1 MTPRTA
7 AALALALLAGP
18 ALAGDPLVEAM
29 PLDPNAP
36 LSLGIGKPNGDKLAR
51 KAKADLEPYLSR
63 VLKRPVKVE
72 ILPDYDAL
80 SAALADGKVDIAWIT
95 PLAFVH
101 AAQRRADV
109 AAIAKALRGGKLF
122 YRAAFV
128 VRSDSPVRSLAD
140 LAGKKVAYVSK
151 SSSSGYLFPRAVLSS
166 QGKDPDRFFREAIFT
181 GDHPGVCQAVRTGK
195 AEVGATFSDEPVKGK
210 KPQVDGCADSPP
222 MGDFRIVAASGPIPN
237 DVIGARPE
245 FDDRLVTPVLG
256 AFGGMARTDEGRR
269 ILKDV
274 FHADAW
280 GVAVDGDFKA
290 IYEVMGVKSAPKVPV
305 LPAVDEPPPPPPP
318 KKKAK
323 AKKKAR

>member
-7 AALALALLAGP
+7 AALALALLSEP

-36 LSLGIGKPNGDKLAR
+36 ITLGIGKPNGDKLAR
-51 KAKADLEPYLSR
+51 KAKAELEPYLSK
-63 VLKRPVKVE
+63 VMKRPVKVE

-109 AAIAKALRGGKLF
+109 TAIAKAMRAGKLF

-128 VRSDSPVRSLAD
+128 VRLDSPARSLAD

-151 SSSSGYLFPRAVLSS
+151 SSSSGYLFPRALLSS

-195 AEVGATFSDEPVKGK
+195 AEVGATFSDEPAKGK
-210 KPQVDGCADSPP
+210 QAQVDGCADSPP
-222 MGDFRIVAASGPIPN
+222 MGDFRIVSASGPITN
-237 DVIGARPE
+237 DVIAARPD
-245 FDDRLVTPVLG
+245 FDERLVTPVLG
-256 AFGGMARTDEGRR
+256 ALGGMARTDEGRR
-269 ILKDV
+269 ILKGV

-290 IYEVMGVKSAPKVPV
+290 IYEVMGVKSAPRVPV
-305 LPAVDEPPPPPPP
+305 LPAAPEPAPPPP
-318 KKKAK
+318 KPKAK
-323 AKKKAR
+323 AKRKTR